1 MAICGKCGHQ
11 LGEGAAFCGIC
22 GTAAGATPDAGIP
35 PLPPPI
41 PEPVGNGQFNITETL
56 FRPFQDSRWLQKFLL
71 GGVIALIPLLGTLI
85 NHGYIW
91 LYCRRVISRNFALP
105 EWDDW
110 GEMLSRGF
118 GVFVIGLVYAIVPL
132 IVGLAL
138 GLAGGGL
145 TTWMRNPAA
154 AVTALFGGCLV
165 PLMVVMLLSLFCF
178 FFYPISL
185 TRYAGTG
192 EFGAAFEFGRL
203 WEVISANFGEYLM
216 CYLAVFVAAVLML
229 LAASLVSFVLALI
242 PCLGWIALIVLMGSL
257 GLVLGTM
264 ATSTFGEFY
273 RLRSK

>member
-11 LGEGAAFCGIC
+11 LGEGAAFCVIC
-22 GTAAGATPDAGIP
+22 GTAVGATPDAGIP

-41 PEPVGNGQFNITETL
+41 PEPAGNGQVNITETL

-71 GGVIALIPLLGTLI
+71 GGVIALIPLLGALI
-85 NHGYIW
+85 NQGYAW

-145 TTWMRNPAA
+145 TSWMRDPAA

-178 FFYPISL
+178 FFYPMSL

-203 WEVISANFGEYLM
+203 WEVINANFGEYLM